1 MSFGNA
7 SSFNAFGSMGTT
19 AIGMQPPTAGLWQP
33 AAGWSPLSPCIRGP
47 SQGQTV
53 IPSTVASD
61 PQAEVTVG
69 DGYYTVA
76 TFAPGRSVVTRHSG
90 RQQRAPSTSVAAQT
104 QQRRSRLPLVI
115 GGVVLA
121 LGAWWLLK
129 PSRSHA

>member
-33 AAGWSPLSPCIRGP
+33 AAGWSPISAHTSA

-69 DGYYTVA
+69 DGFYTS
-76 TFAPGRSVVTRHSG
+76 TSFAPNRSVPTRHQG
-90 RQQRAPSTSVAAQT
+90 RQTKPSTSVAAQV
-104 QQRRSRLPLVI
+104 QQRRSLMPLVI